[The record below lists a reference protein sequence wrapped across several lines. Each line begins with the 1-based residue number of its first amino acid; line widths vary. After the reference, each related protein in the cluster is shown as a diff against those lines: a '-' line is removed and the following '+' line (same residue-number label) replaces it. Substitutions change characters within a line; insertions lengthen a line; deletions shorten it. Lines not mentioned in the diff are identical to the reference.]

1 MAVFHP
7 RARFDSYVED
17 ALSPAA
23 RERISLHLE
32 QCAACRREVE
42 QRERILRAASS
53 LSPLTTAAS
62 THSSLSSSSS
72 APSSPSSASGPTS
85 PASPWA
91 VPPSPST
98 WTPHAGGPGSGSHT
112 AVPPVL
118 EEREGVAGWKV
129 VMGLG
134 AVGLAAAVV
143 LSTAW
148 IAGDPEA
155 VAGPETGE
163 NLLLPSAS
171 VNSSTAE
178 PDAGASPAPSGSP
191 GAGSA
196 GAADAEAGAPS
207 TGATDDS
214 TGSAVLSPAGVGGPA
229 LAPSLPSPSGSVN
242 PAEGKVSAGVALAET
257 IALTPEMVTDL
268 RRLGWNVPSLNGL
281 GLRHESTG
289 WTVEEET
296 AEVVMSLQGEEASL
310 VLHECRSLG
319 ADAGIPGCPLA
330 QGEARA
336 AAWAATV
343 AATGETRSLP
353 VGVEMSVLDLGDGT
367 WTATAQT
374 ANASYTVDSD
384 LPVDR
389 AERVMTLVVISER
402 SRVQAGEAPE
412 ERPAERLARGF
423 ERLLPWMEEP
433 EDDTR

>member
-17 ALSPAA
+17 GLSPAA

-32 QCAACRREVE
+32 QCAACRHEVE
-42 QRERILRAASS
+42 QRERILQAASS
-53 LSPLTTAAS
+53 LSSPPTASS
-62 THSSLSSSSS
+62 TN
-72 APSSPSSASGPTS
+72 PSYPPPPSNPSPATS

-91 VPPSPST
+91 GPPSPYPWPSHMGAPPT
-98 WTPHAGGPGSGSHT
+98 GS
-112 AVPPVL
+112 AMPPVL
-118 EEREGVAGWKV
+118 KEGQGVAGWKV

-134 AVGLAAAVV
+134 AIGLAAVAV

-148 IAGDPEA
+148 IAGDPGA

-171 VNSSTAE
+171 VNSSTAD

-191 GAGSA
+191 NAGNA
-196 GAADAEAGAPS
+196 GAADS
-207 TGATDDS
+207 DTGVPGSGTTDDPS
-214 TGSAVLSPAGVGGPA
+214 GPAVLSPAGIGGPA
-229 LAPSLPSPSGSVN
+229 LAPSIPSPSGSVH
-242 PAEGKVSAGVALAET
+242 PAEGRVSAGVALDGT
-257 IALTPEMVTDL
+257 MALTPEMVTDL

-310 VLHECRSLG
+310 VLHECRSL
-319 ADAGIPGCPLA
+319 AEDAGIPGCPLA
-330 QGEARA
+330 NEDARA

-343 AATGETRSLP
+343 AASGETRRLP

-389 AERVMTLVVISER
+389 AERVMSLVVISER

-423 ERLLPWMEEP
+423 ERLLPWMDEH
-433 EDDTR
+433 EDDAR

>member
-32 QCAACRREVE
+32 QCADCRHEVG
-42 QRERILRAASS
+42 QRERILQAASS
-53 LSPLTTAAS
+53 LSSPPTASS
-62 THSSLSSSSS
+62 TNSSYPSSSSD
-72 APSSPSSASGPTS
+72 
-85 PASPWA
+85 PASQWT
-91 VPPSPST
+91 VPPSPYT
-98 WTPHAGGPGSGSHT
+98 WPSHAGEPATGSRP

-118 EEREGVAGWKV
+118 EERQGVAGWKV

-134 AVGLAAAVV
+134 AIGLAAVAV

-171 VNSSTAE
+171 VNSSTAD
-178 PDAGASPAPSGSP
+178 PDAGASPVPSGAPNAGSTSAAGSEADDP
-191 GAGSA
+191 GAG
-196 GAADAEAGAPS
+196 
-207 TGATDDS
+207 TTDDS
-214 TGSAVLSPAGVGGPA
+214 SGGPAVLSPAGIGGPA
-229 LAPSLPSPSGSVN
+229 LAPSLPSPSGSAH
-242 PAEGKVSAGVALAET
+242 PAEGKVSARASLAET
-257 IALTPEMVTDL
+257 RELTPEKVTDL

-281 GLRHESTG
+281 GLHHESTG
-289 WTVEEET
+289 WIVEEET

-319 ADAGIPGCPLA
+319 EDAGVPGCPMANGDL
-330 QGEARA
+330 RA
-336 AAWAATV
+336 AALAATV
-343 AATGETRSLP
+343 AATGETHRLP

-389 AERVMTLVVISER
+389 AERVMTLVVISEQ
-402 SRVQAGEAPE
+402 SRVQSGTAP

-423 ERLLPWMEEP
+423 ERLLPWMDEHDEG
-433 EDDTR
+433 T

>member
-32 QCAACRREVE
+32 QCAACRHEVE
-42 QRERILRAASS
+42 QRQRILQAASS
-53 LSPLTTAAS
+53 LSRSPAAAS
-62 THSSLSSSSS
+62 TYPTNS
-72 APSSPSSASGPTS
+72 SSPSSQSDPTS

-98 WTPHAGGPGSGSHT
+98 WASHSGGSAAGARP

-155 VAGPETGE
+155 VASPEAGE

-171 VNSSTAE
+171 VSSSAEE
-178 PDAGASPAPSGSP
+178 PDAGAAPVPSGSP
-191 GAGSA
+191 
-196 GAADAEAGAPS
+196 DAE
-207 TGATDDS
+207 TGTPGTDTPGTTDDS
-214 TGSAVLSPAGVGGPA
+214 SGSAVLSPAGVGGPA
-229 LAPSLPSPSGSVN
+229 LAPSLPSPSDSAH
-242 PAEGKVSAGVALAET
+242 PAEGEISADVAVAEAM
-257 IALTPEMVTDL
+257 ALTPEMITDL

-289 WTVEEET
+289 WTVEEKT
-296 AEVVMSLQGEEASL
+296 AEVMMSLQGEEASL

-319 ADAGIPGCPLA
+319 EDAGIPGCPLA
-330 QGEARA
+330 KGDVRA
-336 AAWAATV
+336 AAGAGTV
-343 AATGETRSLP
+343 AASGETRRLP

-402 SRVQAGEAPE
+402 SRVQAGEAPD
-412 ERPAERLARGF
+412 ERPGERLARGF
-423 ERLLPWMEEP
+423 ERLLPWMDEHEV
-433 EDDTR
+433 DAR